1 MFDVPT
7 YETQEVLLVASGVP
21 GIEQRHV
28 EVSAIL
34 DVRYAVVLAYHYNTR
49 ALVSVPL
56 DHSQ

>member
-1 MFDVPT
+1 M
-7 YETQEVLLVASGVP
+7 VASGGL
-21 GIEQRHV
+21 GIEQGHV

-34 DVRYAVVLAYHYNTR
+34 DVRYAVVFAYHYNTR